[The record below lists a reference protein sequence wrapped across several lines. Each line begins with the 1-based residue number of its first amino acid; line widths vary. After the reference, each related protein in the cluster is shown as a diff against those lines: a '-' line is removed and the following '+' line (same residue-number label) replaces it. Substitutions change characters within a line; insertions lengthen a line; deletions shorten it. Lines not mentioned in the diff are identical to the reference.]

1 MDRKDQS
8 GRKTLDRIK
17 AMDLV
22 LSDLDAEETEVG
34 VCPQCGGVLVGV
46 RKKGKDGWT
55 MASFSV
61 GDCGYFYFVRS

>member
-46 RKKGKDGWT
+46 RKKGKDG
-55 MASFSV
+55 SDHGV
-61 GDCGYFYFVRS
+61 VLCRDCGYFYFVRS